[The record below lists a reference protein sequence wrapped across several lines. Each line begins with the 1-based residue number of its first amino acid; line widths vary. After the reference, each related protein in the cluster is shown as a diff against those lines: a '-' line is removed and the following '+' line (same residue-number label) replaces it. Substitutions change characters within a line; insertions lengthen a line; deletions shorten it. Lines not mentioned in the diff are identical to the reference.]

1 MVVEIIGSES
11 SLDLLLPACYQWS
24 WDQLKASVIMT
35 APDLSGQFAHLT
47 AFLFSA
53 VYPSFVCFTLIL
65 TQLFYTRTYKQHVT
79 SIDLDGDGYSSE
91 TEVCF
96 ICMLF
101 QKQFIYFRSNIL
113 VTHAF
118 HCNFQTFR
126 GYAWK
131 GRDCNDLYKHIHP
144 GAR

>member
-1 MVVEIIGSES
+1 MVNGCRNNWKQVITGSLIVCVFALILRS
-11 SLDLLLPACYQWS
+11 TCQTNSLTS
-24 WDQLKASVIMT
+24 
-35 APDLSGQFAHLT
+35 QFS
-47 AFLFSA
+47 FSA
-53 VYPSFVCFTLIL
+53 VYPSFVCVTLIL
-65 TQLFYTRTYKQHVT
+65 IQLFHTRTYKQHVT